1 MSRSRIIIEL
11 LEKNGLP
18 THQRP
23 PTPGEIIREE
33 FLAYLDITQAELA
46 MAMKMPVQRLNMI
59 LNGKRA
65 VTPDTALRLSQT
77 LGCSVQFW
85 LGFQHAVELYDA
97 ITQAD
102 PKTLKLKKLPT
113 LTKDLRADNR
123 MPDLARVP
131 PERARKT
138 RAKKTA

>member
-1 MSRSRIIIEL
+1 MSKSRITIEL
-11 LEKNGLP
+11 LKKSGLP

-33 FLAYLDITQAELA
+33 FLAYMDITQAQLA
-46 MAMKMPVQRLNMI
+46 AALQMPVQRLNMI

-65 VTPDTALRLSQT
+65 VTPDTALRLSAC
-77 LGCSVQFW
+77 LGCSPQFW
-85 LGFQHAVELYDA
+85 LGFQHSVELYDA

-102 PKTLKLKKLPT
+102 LQVLKKVPT
-113 LTKDLRADNR
+113 LTKDLRADKR
-123 MPDLARVP
+123 IPDLERIP

-138 RAKKTA
+138 RAKKAG

>member
-1 MSRSRIIIEL
+1 MSRSRITIEL
-11 LEKNGLP
+11 LRQNRLP
-18 THQRP
+18 THRRP

-33 FLAYLDITQAELA
+33 FLAYMDITQAELA
-46 MAMKMPVQRLNMI
+46 AALKMPVQRLNMI

-65 VTPDTALRLSQT
+65 VTPDTALRLSQC

-85 LGFQHAVELYDA
+85 LGFQHDVELYDA

-102 PKTLKLKKLPT
+102 VQSLKKLPT
-113 LTKDLRADNR
+113 LTKELRAAKR

-131 PERARKT
+131 AERARKT
-138 RAKKTA
+138 RTRKAG